1 MIRVAAP
8 GLPPSPS
15 LWFDPGKRQ
24 AFVSARFANWR
35 SYGWEAAVTKFLMG
49 TIVLGVGIFLWQ
61 TVPRESAH
69 FAIAGFFFTV
79 IATSIFFR
87 LIGRG
92 ILARQVFPARL
103 KVWFSEQGIA
113 FQSGLYYR
121 PVVIWR
127 TWNNQPVMTQ
137 FIVQQ
142 DDEARQHL
150 GRLDARQRQSRHDL
164 EDAVRIEMVLS
175 TLCRMPGDR
184 IGQQEMIRRPLP
196 IAQLRRSDAVRIA
209 TVLTAAA
216 TLTNPKHHPQSGTVT
231 GGFDLDIA

>member
-15 LWFDPGKRQ
+15 LWFDPDKRQ
-24 AFVSARFANWR
+24 AIVSARFANWR

-49 TIVLGVGIFLWQ
+49 TIVIGVGIFLCK

-69 FAIAGFFFTV
+69 FAIVGFFFTV
-79 IATSIFFR
+79 IATSIFFC
-87 LIGRG
+87 LFGG
-92 ILARQVFPARL
+92 GVLARQIFPARL

-113 FQSGLYYR
+113 IQSGLYYR
-121 PVVIWR
+121 PIVVWR
-127 TWNNQPVMTQ
+127 NWNEQPVMTQ

-142 DDEARQHL
+142 DDEARQYL
-150 GRLDARQRQSRHDL
+150 GHLDARQRQSRHDL
-164 EDAVRIEMVLS
+164 EDAVRIDMVLS

-216 TLTNPKHHPQSGTVT
+216 TLTNPKHHPNSKT
-231 GGFDLDIA
+231 GAGGVDLDLA